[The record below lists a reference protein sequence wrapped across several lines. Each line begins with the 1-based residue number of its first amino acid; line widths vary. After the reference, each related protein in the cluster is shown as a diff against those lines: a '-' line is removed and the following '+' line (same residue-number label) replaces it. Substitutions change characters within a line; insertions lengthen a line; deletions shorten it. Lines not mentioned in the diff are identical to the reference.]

1 MKANSLALALAF
13 ALIAPAGAFAD
24 EGRDTFLGDEFG
36 IDEDGPDQDEM
47 YDEDDTVYDEMDD
60 YENKEEESE

>member
-24 EGRDTFLGDEFG
+24 EGRFT
-36 IDEDGPDQDEM
+36 P
-47 YDEDDTVYDEMDD
+47 
-60 YENKEEESE
+60 